1 MTGHILI
8 HLQGSLQ
15 GSDMEGGFK
24 NNALRRRD
32 AVGMDELVEEFIR
45 EMKLASGIN
54 RQRVREAWNVV
65 SGAGKYTMDVQLV
78 NGVMYCNMASS
89 MVRNQLYFQ
98 KDVLLAQVNEYLKN
112 DALYVKNGEKSFI
125 KDIVLK

>member
-1 MTGHILI
+1 
-8 HLQGSLQ
+8 
-15 GSDMEGGFK
+15 MEGGFK

>member
-1 MTGHILI
+1 
-8 HLQGSLQ
+8 
-15 GSDMEGGFK
+15 MEEVHRY
-24 NNALRRRD
+24 NALRRRD

-54 RQRVREAWNVV
+54 RERVREAWNVV
-65 SGAGKYTMDVQLV
+65 SGAAKYTIDVQLV

-98 KDVLLAQVNEYLKN
+98 KDVILAQINEYLKN
-112 DALYVKNGEKSFI
+112 DALYVKNGEKSFV

>member
-1 MTGHILI
+1 M
-8 HLQGSLQ
+8 QE
-15 GSDMEGGFK
+15 SDMEERLK

-65 SGAGKYTMDVQLV
+65 SGAGRYTIDVQIV

-98 KDVLLAQVNEYLKN
+98 KDVILAQINEYLKN
-112 DALYVKNGEKSFI
+112 DALYVKNGDNPFV

>member
-1 MTGHILI
+1 MEEGH
-8 HLQGSLQ
+8 
-15 GSDMEGGFK
+15 K
-24 NNALRRRD
+24 NNALRRRN

-45 EMKLASGIN
+45 EMKLASGIS

-65 SGAGKYTMDVQLV
+65 SGAGNYTIDVQIV

-89 MVRNQLYFQ
+89 MVRSQLYFQ
-98 KDVLLAQVNEYLKN
+98 KDVILAQINEYLKN
-112 DALYVKNGEKSFI
+112 DVLYVKNGDNSYI

>member
-1 MTGHILI
+1 M
-8 HLQGSLQ
+8 QE
-15 GSDMEGGFK
+15 SDMEEGHK
-24 NNALRRRD
+24 NNALRRRN

-65 SGAGKYTMDVQLV
+65 SGAGRYTIDVQIV

-98 KDVLLAQVNEYLKN
+98 KDVILAQINEYLKN
-112 DALYVKNGEKSFI
+112 DALYVKNGDNPFV